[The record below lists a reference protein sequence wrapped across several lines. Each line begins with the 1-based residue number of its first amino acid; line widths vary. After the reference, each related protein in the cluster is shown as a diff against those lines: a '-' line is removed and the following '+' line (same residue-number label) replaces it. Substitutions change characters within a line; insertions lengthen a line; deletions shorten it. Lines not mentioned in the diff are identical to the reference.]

1 MNTETGTTKLA
12 PERDLYGKLV
22 GVVQSRQQLKTL
34 CESLAVL
41 GIEDVEAFDD
51 LTGIAQLE
59 KWKESVSQYLF
70 GDTEGKTLQRY
81 LDAVKNE
88 NIVFT
93 AVVKSSAA
101 NNAAETAKSH
111 DATDVTHFG
120 NAVVTRY

>member
-1 MNTETGTTKLA
+1 MNMAVGATEFE

-22 GVVQSRQQLKTL
+22 GVVQSRQQLKPL
-34 CESLAVL
+34 CESLAVQ

-59 KWKESVSQYLF
+59 KWKEGVSQYLF